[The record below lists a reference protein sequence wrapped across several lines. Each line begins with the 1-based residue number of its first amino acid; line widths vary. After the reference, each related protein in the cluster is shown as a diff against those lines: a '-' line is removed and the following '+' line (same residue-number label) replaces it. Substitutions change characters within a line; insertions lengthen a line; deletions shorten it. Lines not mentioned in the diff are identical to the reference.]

1 MYYIFIIYS
10 SSHGKDNQAR
20 GRFSKG
26 KISKCLFAAR
36 ARGYDG
42 IVYGQMGTVVC
53 AYKCNSRQTISWQTQ
68 G

>member
-1 MYYIFIIYS
+1 MWDVFCLSFGYNE
-10 SSHGKDNQAR
+10 DDQAR

-26 KISKCLFAAR
+26 KISKCLFAAS

-42 IVYGQMGTVVC
+42 IVYGQVGTVVC